1 VVTESK
7 QETNPMP
14 LKLDAVPVPASF
26 RKRHERKG
34 GAELDMYS
42 VAQRDGFLRLT
53 VGVEQAGKKGARV
66 THISVSFALSCD
78 PDAPPTRRPSDKE
91 LREVRAHF
99 SYIGTLEEDNSES
112 DAGGLVRH
120 LWGEGK

>member
-1 VVTESK
+1 
-7 QETNPMP
+7 MP

-42 VAQRDGFLRLT
+42 VARRDGFLRLT
-53 VGVEQAGKKGARV
+53 VGAEQAGKKGERV
-66 THISVSFALSCD
+66 THISVSFALSSD

-91 LREVRAHF
+91 MREVRAHF
-99 SYIGTLEEDNSES
+99 SDLGTLEEDNSAS
-112 DAGGLVRH
+112 DAGGFVRH
-120 LWGEGK
+120 LWGDGK

>member
-1 VVTESK
+1 
-7 QETNPMP
+7 MP
-14 LKLDAVPVPASF
+14 LKLDGVPVPASF
-26 RKRHERKG
+26 RKRHERNG

-42 VAQRDGFLRLT
+42 VSRLNGFLRLT
-53 VGVEQAGKKGARV
+53 VGAEQAGKKGERI
-66 THISVSFALSCD
+66 THISVSFALSSH

-99 SYIGTLEEDNSES
+99 SSIGTFEEDNSES

>member
-1 VVTESK
+1 
-7 QETNPMP
+7 MA
-14 LKLDAVPVPASF
+14 LKLDAVPVPASV
-26 RKRHERKG
+26 RKRHERQG

-42 VAQRDGFLRLT
+42 VAQRDGFLRLA
-53 VGVEQAGKKGARV
+53 VGAEQAGKKGTRV
-66 THISVSFALSCD
+66 THISVSFALSSD

-99 SYIGTLEEDNSES
+99 ASIFGTFEEDNSES

>member
-1 VVTESK
+1 
-7 QETNPMP
+7 MP
-14 LKLDAVPVPASF
+14 LKLDAVLVPASF

-42 VAQRDGFLRLT
+42 VARATAFCVSQSAGSGQQEGRARHAYLRALRAD
-53 VGVEQAGKKGARV
+53 QPARR
-66 THISVSFALSCD
+66 T
-78 PDAPPTRRPSDKE
+78 PTRRPSDKE

-99 SYIGTLEEDNSES
+99 SDLGTLEEDNSAS
-112 DAGGLVRH
+112 DAGGFVRH

>member
-1 VVTESK
+1 
-7 QETNPMP
+7 MP
-14 LKLDAVPVPASF
+14 LKLDAVPVPATF

-34 GAELDMYS
+34 GADLDMYS
-42 VAQRDGFLRLT
+42 VARLDGFLRLT
-53 VGVEQAGKKGARV
+53 VGAEPASKKGALV
-66 THISVSFALSCD
+66 THISVSFAPSSD

-99 SYIGTLEEDNSES
+99 AYIGTFEEDNSDSE
-112 DAGGLVRH
+112 AGGLVRH